1 MLRSEGRQGTAAL
14 ISASCCHAS
23 IEISACSMCVR
34 ARAQQAARTWPL
46 LRASSLQHAGP
57 GGGGGLAGRGCSPL
71 TWCCFQGDRF
81 IIKLMSGRQP

>member
-1 MLRSEGRQGTAAL
+1 MLKSEGRQGTAAL
-14 ISASCCHAS
+14 ISLLLPC
-23 IEISACSMCVR
+23 IDRDQRVQCVC

-57 GGGGGLAGRGCSPL
+57 GAGGGLAGRGCSPL

-81 IIKLMSGRQP
+81 ITKLMSVRQP